1 MNEELENVKL
11 SLQNI
16 NDMVDIK
23 NNLIVSSVLMAP
35 VKAIPIIGDLIDSTA
50 DKLLDDFQQK
60 KEQELIDVILT
71 NSTAITTEMVN
82 NVEFIINYARVVEV
96 VRRLAT
102 NDKVK
107 FFGNLIRNGYLSG
120 EHIEYSEFEEYID
133 ILNTMSYREIKYL
146 VDYKKYCEEK
156 EKNSQYKSKVTEGKV
171 TRYNRWSYFTKD
183 YPKTHNVTAGE
194 LYYTF
199 VRMKQTGFWEEE
211 FETDSGDVDKDD
223 YSFSSL
229 SIDSTGFYITKR
241 FLKFYDMVLMV
252 EE

>member
-107 FFGNLIRNGYLSG
+107 F
-120 EHIEYSEFEEYID
+120 
-133 ILNTMSYREIKYL
+133 L
-146 VDYKKYCEEK
+146 V
-156 EKNSQYKSKVTEGKV
+156 
-171 TRYNRWSYFTKD
+171 
-183 YPKTHNVTAGE
+183 
-194 LYYTF
+194 
-199 VRMKQTGFWEEE
+199 
-211 FETDSGDVDKDD
+211 
-223 YSFSSL
+223 
-229 SIDSTGFYITKR
+229 I
-241 FLKFYDMVLMV
+241 
-252 EE
+252 